1 MFCCCVIV
9 INPNIPSRLIFC
21 EPAQLSR
28 SVYCSLSIERARAH
42 SLPRERERV
51 SATPR
56 SSVPFSCLCVFGL
69 FFCLSRRH
77 SLYLLSHPLSLSFAH
92 PLVTIS
98 PLFEIHHILFS
109 FFFFII
115 ICCFV
120 FFLSIWKML
129 VKTTTTALACF
140 VLHNY

>member
-69 FFCLSRRH
+69 FFFASRGDT
-77 SLYLLSHPLSLSFAH
+77 LFYLLSHPLSLSFAH

-109 FFFFII
+109 FFSLLL
-115 ICCFV
+115 FV
-120 FFLSIWKML
+120 VLFFFLSI
-129 VKTTTTALACF
+129 
-140 VLHNY
+140 

>member
-69 FFCLSRRH
+69 FFLPLAATLSFTCSLTRSRSLSRTHLSQYHLFSKFITFSFRFF
-77 SLYLLSHPLSLSFAH
+77 LYYYLLFC
-92 PLVTIS
+92 
-98 PLFEIHHILFS
+98 
-109 FFFFII
+109 FFFCQFEK
-115 ICCFV
+115 C
-120 FFLSIWKML
+120 
-129 VKTTTTALACF
+129 
-140 VLHNY
+140 

>member
-77 SLYLLSHPLSLSFAH
+77 SLLLALSPALALFRAPTCHNITSFRNSSHSLF
-92 PLVTIS
+92 V
-98 PLFEIHHILFS
+98 
-109 FFFFII
+109 FFFII

-120 FFLSIWKML
+120 FFFLSI
-129 VKTTTTALACF
+129 
-140 VLHNY
+140 